1 MRIGGNHDLQNWGGR
16 TRTYNFL
23 INSQAICQLIYT
35 PSNKSARRTEV
46 WRALGIP
53 YWMRDLTRPPGGEP
67 IIRIEIIRGEHH
79 EMTLPPAR
87 RVVKRYDY

>member
-35 PSNKSARRTEV
+35 PSNKSARWTGV
-46 WRALGIP
+46 WRALGTSIGCATYP
-53 YWMRDLTRPPGGEP
+53 DLRAESRLFELELFVASIMG
-67 IIRIEIIRGEHH
+67 
-79 EMTLPPAR
+79 
-87 RVVKRYDY
+87 